1 MQKQY
6 MLTAMAAGLAFS
18 LQVCAYP
25 VEVTDSTP
33 IREQVMPA
41 LKAINATLGE
51 ILTTDSEIGT
61 AIVQAN
67 DKTVTAVTE
76 SAKAQRES
84 DIFGRETER
93 LEQARQQFQV
103 PDSICSESASG
114 AAAQVGQQSRASASR
129 LAGGG
134 GIQSTAVSK
143 AVASLPVSA
152 QQGGFRSA
160 ALHAAYC
167 TAEEARLYGGTNVCP
182 GVSSL
187 PGGDIELSSLL
198 DGAGEVG
205 KVPDLTFTQD
215 QVDAAMAYMK
225 NSVRHDVARTPAKGD
240 LQSASGNEYQG
251 LMTQY
256 KSIQSAAS
264 QPQLDIIAASQ
275 VNPATREVLAET
287 LESKSASAYFKK
299 TASAE
304 AQRTGEMSE
313 REFEAFEVGRRYA
326 NTDYETDLQAMSGD
340 NLIRELVRTQSLGNW
355 LQLGIRNE
363 LRTANIIAGQRLSLA
378 ADEKYG
384 PQLQVLS
391 SKMTEGVINNGK

>member
-6 MLTAMAAGLAFS
+6 TLTALAVGLAFS
-18 LQVCAYP
+18 LQAGAYP
-25 VEVTDSTP
+25 VEVTDSIPVKT
-33 IREQVMPA
+33 QVMPA

-51 ILTTDSEIGT
+51 ILTTESEIGT

-84 DIFGRETER
+84 EIFGRQTDR
-93 LEQARQQFQV
+93 LELARQQFQV

-114 AAAQVGQQSRASASR
+114 AATQVGQQSRASASR
-129 LAGGG
+129 LSGGG
-134 GIQSTAVSK
+134 GIQSAVVSK

-152 QQGGFRSA
+152 QQGGYRSA

-167 TAEEARLYGGTNVCP
+167 TAEEARIYGGTSVCP

-187 PGGDIELSSLL
+187 PGGDTELRSLQ

-205 KVPDLTFTQD
+205 KAPDLTFSQD

-225 NSVRHDVARTPAKGD
+225 NSVRHDVARTPGKGD
-240 LQSASGNEYQG
+240 IQSATGNEYQG

-264 QPQLDIIAASQ
+264 QPQLDMIAASQ
-275 VNPATREVLAET
+275 ANTATRAVLAET
-287 LESKSASAYFKK
+287 LESTSASAYFRN

-326 NTDYETDLQAMSGD
+326 NTDYDTDLQAMSGD

-355 LQLGIRNE
+355 LQLGIKNE

-378 ADEKYG
+378 ADDKYG
-384 PQLQVLS
+384 AQLQVLS
-391 SKMTEGVINNGK
+391 SKMTSGVTNNGK